1 MRKAPEELVRAA
13 RGQRLAE
20 VLGGLDVVI
29 CCGSGG
35 VGKTTV
41 SAALAAAIAS
51 TAERRVMVLTIDPA
65 RRLASALGMT
75 GIGADPVTVSAS
87 RLRQAG
93 LPLRGELVAAM
104 LDQKSVWDRM
114 VERYAPNRHVAERI
128 LDNRFYQGIS
138 DSFVGSH
145 EYAAMEALYELHEEG
160 EYDCLI
166 VDTPPSRS
174 AIDFLEAPER
184 ISDFVGARLL
194 SWLAH
199 PSRAGFHA
207 MNFAAA
213 PLLHIADRLLGGE
226 VLGELGD
233 FVGDLQ
239 TLYDGVQRRARA
251 VGRLLR
257 SPRVGFHAMNFAAA
271 PLLHIADRLLGG
283 EVLGELGAFVGDL
296 QTLYE
301 GVQRRARVVGRLL
314 RSPRVGFVVV
324 TTLEPAAFAEA
335 EHFASKLRELAM
347 PLRGIVV
354 NRVLPGF
361 LADEAAIRAA
371 DVLAD
376 DHRGIQAL
384 GRAIGAPVD
393 AAAAAALGRSY
404 RLFFELAQREA
415 RQLARLERLADVVAV
430 QVPLIT
436 APVSAL
442 EGLVQVAAAL

>member
-13 RGQRLAE
+13 RGERLAE

-51 TAERRVMVLTIDPA
+51 TADRRVMVLTIDPA

-257 SPRVGFHAMNFAAA
+257 SPRVGFV
-271 PLLHIADRLLGG
+271 I
-283 EVLGELGAFVGDL
+283 
-296 QTLYE
+296 
-301 GVQRRARVVGRLL
+301 
-314 RSPRVGFVVV
+314 V

-335 EHFASKLRELAM
+335 EHFAAKLRELAM

-384 GRAIGAPVD
+384 GRSIGAPVD
-393 AAAAAALGRSY
+393 AAAAVALGRSY
-404 RLFFELAQREA
+404 RLFFELAQRET